1 MTGERG
7 EGNGSLPGA
16 ASREAS
22 NSEFLAVALHWL
34 RLRLTSYAAEQL
46 TASRAGPEP
55 EPGSPPESASGPPD
69 QSHSARWRRRSQ
81 QPPAGQPSADPARL
95 TAVPIAALPAAGSD
109 KSPGGQLAAAEA
121 AMMAAEN
128 SSPPPELVRL
138 GQLLGLS
145 PFERHILLLCAAM
158 ELDPQMG
165 TLCAE
170 AQNDPG
176 LSYPTFALA
185 LSALPEPA
193 WDALSPH
200 GGLRWWRLIEVSQP
214 PGQPLVT
221 SGLRADERIVNYLKS
236 LNELDE
242 RLEPLLTPL
251 QTAPGE
257 LSASQQVP
265 VRTAMDLWGRVASRG
280 TPPVLQLL
288 GPDSLSKQLVAAEVA
303 SRMDVRLYRMPAE
316 GLPGQ
321 AGDLETVARLWSR
334 EQMLLGA
341 ALYLDAEEVNGE
353 AEQSLVT
360 RFLTR
365 TGGVLFLATREP
377 WHRLGAQVFPVDVA
391 RPVRVEQRAAWTAA
405 LGPAAGDAPEALA
418 AQFDLNVPTIGDIA
432 RGVAAVPESELAG
445 RIWDAC
451 LASTRPRLD
460 ALAQRMEPK
469 ATWDQLVLPDAELAL
484 LHQIAHQVAQRSTV
498 YESWGFA
505 DRMSR
510 GFGISALFTGPSG
523 TGKTMAAEVIA
534 NDLRLSLY
542 RIDLSAVV
550 SKYIG
555 ETEKNL
561 RRLFDAAEEG
571 AALLFFDEC
580 DALFGK
586 RSEVKDS
593 HDRYANIEI
602 NYLLQ
607 RMESYRGLAILATNM
622 RSALDQAFL
631 RRLRFLVTFP
641 FPGPAERRAI
651 WERVFPERTPADPLD
666 LDRLAGFAATGGMIH
681 SIALNAAFAAAH
693 RGSPVTMRIV
703 LDTARS
709 EFRKFDLPVR
719 DRDFV

>member
-1 MTGERG
+1 
-7 EGNGSLPGA
+7 
-16 ASREAS
+16 
-22 NSEFLAVALHWL
+22 
-34 RLRLTSYAAEQL
+34 
-46 TASRAGPEP
+46 
-55 EPGSPPESASGPPD
+55 
-69 QSHSARWRRRSQ
+69 
-81 QPPAGQPSADPARL
+81 
-95 TAVPIAALPAAGSD
+95 VPIAALPAAGSD

>member
-1 MTGERG
+1 MTGEGG
-7 EGNGSLPGA
+7 EGPGA
-16 ASREAS
+16 GVEGREVS
-22 NSEFLAVALHWL
+22 NSEFLAAALHWL
-34 RLRLTSYAAEQL
+34 RLRLTWYSAMQQLAAD
-46 TASRAGPEP
+46 RAGPEP
-55 EPGSPPESASGPPD
+55 VAGSPESAPGPSD
-69 QSHSARWRRRSQ
+69 QPHTARWRRRG
-81 QPPAGQPSADPARL
+81 QPSPTRQPSADAGML
-95 TAVPIAALPAAGSD
+95 AAVPIAALPAAGSG
-109 KSPGGQLAAAEA
+109 PGDQLAAAEA
-121 AMMAAEN
+121 AMMAAE
-128 SSPPPELVRL
+128 SDSPPPELVRL
-138 GQLLGLS
+138 AQLLGMS
-145 PFERHILLLCAAM
+145 AFERRVLLLCAAM
-158 ELDPQMG
+158 ELDPQAA
-165 TLCAE
+165 TLCAR
-170 AQNDPG
+170 AQNDPR
-176 LSYPTFALA
+176 LAYPTFALA

-193 WDALSPH
+193 WDALSPYRA
-200 GGLRWWRLIEVSQP
+200 LRWWRLVEVSQP
-214 PGQPLVT
+214 AGQPLVT
-221 SGLRADERIVNYLKS
+221 SGLRADERIVNFIKG

-251 QTAPGE
+251 QAAPGE
-257 LSASQQVP
+257 LPASQQVP
-265 VRTAMDLWGRVASRG
+265 VLAAMDLLGRIPSP
-280 TPPVLQLL
+280 TIQLL

-303 SRMDVRLYRMPAE
+303 ARMDARLYRMPAE
-316 GLPGQ
+316 ALPTQ

-334 EQMLLGA
+334 EQMLQRA
-341 ALYLDAEEVNGE
+341 ALYLDAEAVDGE
-353 AEQSLVT
+353 AQQSLVT

-365 TGGVLFLATREP
+365 AGGVLFLATREP
-377 WHRLGAQVFPVDVA
+377 WRRLGAQVCPIDIA
-391 RPVRVEQRAAWTAA
+391 RPVRSEQRAEWAAA
-405 LGPAAGDAPEALA
+405 LGPAGGDAPEALA
-418 AQFDLNVPTIGDIA
+418 AQFDLNMPTIGDIA
-432 RGVAAVPESELAG
+432 RSVPTGPEPGLAE
-445 RIWDAC
+445 RAWDAC

-460 ALAQRMEPK
+460 ALAQRIEPR
-469 ATWDQLVLPDAELAL
+469 ATWDQLVLPEAGLGL
-484 LHQIAHQVAQRSTV
+484 LHQIAQQVAKRSTV

-510 GFGISALFTGPSG
+510 GLGISALFTGPSG

-561 RRLFDAAEEG
+561 RQLFDAAEEG

-631 RRLRFLVTFP
+631 RRLRFIVAFP

-651 WERVFPERTPADPLD
+651 WERVFPEQTPTAPLD

-693 RGSPVTMRIV
+693 SGSPVTMQTV
-703 LDTARS
+703 LDAARS

-719 DRDFV
+719 DRDFA

>member
-1 MTGERG
+1 MTGECG
-7 EGNGSLPGA
+7 EGPGMVN
-16 ASREAS
+16 REAG
-22 NSEFLAVALHWL
+22 NSAFLAAALHWL
-34 RLRLTSYAAEQL
+34 RLRLAWYAAEQQ
-46 TASRAGPEP
+46 AAAGRADLEP
-55 EPGSPPESASGPPD
+55 VPGSPPEAAPGPPD
-69 QSHSARWRRRSQ
+69 QPHSARWRRRSQ
-81 QPPAGQPSADPARL
+81 PPPPGPLPAEPALLTATPVAALPPAGS
-95 TAVPIAALPAAGSD
+95 G
-109 KSPGGQLAAAEA
+109 PGERLAAAEA
-121 AMMAAEN
+121 AMIAAEN

-138 GQLLGLS
+138 GQVLGLS

-165 TLCAE
+165 TLCAQ

-176 LSYPTFALA
+176 LAYPTFSLA

-193 WDALSPH
+193 WDALSPYH
-200 GGLRWWRLIEVSQP
+200 GLRWWRLIEISQP
-214 PGQPLVT
+214 TGQPLVT
-221 SGLRADERIVNYLKS
+221 SGLRADERIVNFLKG

-251 QTAPGE
+251 QAAPGE
-257 LSASQQVP
+257 LPASQQAP
-265 VRTAMDLWGRVASRG
+265 VRAAMDLWSTGLS
-280 TPPVLQLL
+280 PVLQLL
-288 GPDSLSKQLVAAEVA
+288 GPDSLSKQLVAVEAA
-303 SRMDVRLYRMPAE
+303 ARMGVRLYRMPAE
-316 GLPGQ
+316 ALQGQ
-321 AGDLETVARLWSR
+321 AGDLETLARLWLR

-341 ALYLDAEEVNGE
+341 TLYLDAEGVDSE
-353 AEQSLVT
+353 AQQSLVA

-365 TGGVLFLATREP
+365 VGGVLFLATREP
-377 WHRLGAQVFPVDVA
+377 WHRLGAPVFPIDVA
-391 RPVRVEQRAAWTAA
+391 RPDRAEQRAAWAAA
-405 LGPAAGDAPEALA
+405 LGPAAADAPETLA
-418 AQFDLNVPTIGDIA
+418 AQFDLNVPAIDDIA
-432 RGVAAVPESELAG
+432 HSVPPVPEAGLAD
-445 RIWDAC
+445 RLWDAC

-460 ALAQRMEPK
+460 ALAQRIEPK
-469 ATWDQLVLPDAELAL
+469 ATWDQFVLPEAELTL
-484 LHQIAHQVAQRSTV
+484 LHQIAHQVAKRSTV
-498 YESWGFA
+498 YETWGFA

-510 GFGISALFTGPSG
+510 GLGISALFTGPSG

-561 RRLFDAAEEG
+561 RHLFDAAEEG
-571 AALLFFDEC
+571 GALLFFDEC

-622 RSALDQAFL
+622 RSALDEAFV
-631 RRLRFLVTFP
+631 RRLRFIVPFP
-641 FPGPAERRAI
+641 FPGPPERRAI
-651 WERVFPERTPADPLD
+651 WERVFPEHAPTAPLD

-693 RGSPVTMRIV
+693 SGNPVTMRTV
-703 LDTARS
+703 LDAARS

-719 DRDFV
+719 DRDFA

>member
-1 MTGERG
+1 MTGEPG
-7 EGNGSLPGA
+7 ESPGA
-16 ASREAS
+16 ASREAN
-22 NSEFLAVALHWL
+22 NSEFLAAALQWL
-34 RLRLTSYAAEQL
+34 RLRLAWYAAEQRL
-46 TASRAGPEP
+46 TAGRTDT
-55 EPGSPPESASGPPD
+55 EPGPVSPPESAPGAPD
-69 QSHSARWRRRSQ
+69 QPHSARWRRRGQPPSAGS
-81 QPPAGQPSADPARL
+81 PPAGPALL
-95 TAVPIAALPAAGSD
+95 TAVPVAALPPASSGQGD
-109 KSPGGQLAAAEA
+109 QLAAAAA
-121 AMMAAEN
+121 AMTAAES

-145 PFERHILLLCAAM
+145 PFERRVLLLCAAM
-158 ELDPQMG
+158 ELDPQMA
-165 TLCAE
+165 TLCAQ

-176 LSYPTFALA
+176 LAFPTFSLA

-193 WDALSPH
+193 WDALSPYR
-200 GGLRWWRLIEVSQP
+200 GLRWWRLIEVSQP
-214 PGQPLVT
+214 TGQPLVT
-221 SGLRADERIVNYLKS
+221 SGLSADERIVNFLKG

-251 QTAPGE
+251 QAAPGK
-257 LSASQQVP
+257 LPASQQAS
-265 VRTAMDLWGRVASRG
+265 VRAAMDLWNRVSSS
-280 TPPVLQLL
+280 VLQLL
-288 GPDSLSKQLVAAEVA
+288 GPDSLSKQLVAAELA
-303 SRMDVRLYRMPAE
+303 ARMDMRLYRMPAE
-316 GLPGQ
+316 ALPGQ
-321 AGDLETVARLWSR
+321 PGDLETVARLWSR
-334 EQMLLGA
+334 EHMLVGA
-341 ALYLDAEEVNGE
+341 ALYLDAEEVDDE
-353 AEQSLVT
+353 AQRSLVT
-360 RFLTR
+360 RFLAR

-377 WHRLGAQVFPVDVA
+377 WRRLGTRVFPIDVA
-391 RPVRVEQRAAWTAA
+391 RPDRAEQRAAWAAA
-405 LGPAAGDAPEALA
+405 LGPAAGDAPEALT
-418 AQFDLNVPTIGDIA
+418 AQFDLNVPTIGEIA
-432 RGVAAVPESELAG
+432 CSVPAAPESGLAD
-445 RIWDAC
+445 RLWDAC

-460 ALAQRMEPK
+460 ALAQRIEPK
-469 ATWDQLVLPDAELAL
+469 ATWDQFVLPEAELAL
-484 LHQIAHQVAQRSTV
+484 LHQMARQVAKRSTV

-510 GFGISALFTGPSG
+510 GLGISALFTGPSG

-561 RRLFDAAEEG
+561 RQLFDAAEEG

-631 RRLRFLVTFP
+631 RRLRFIVTFP
-641 FPGPAERRAI
+641 FPGPTERRAI
-651 WERVFPERTPADPLD
+651 WERVFPEQTPTTPLD
-666 LDRLAGFAATGGMIH
+666 LDRLAGFAATGGMIQD
-681 SIALNAAFAAAH
+681 IALNAAFAAAH
-693 RGSPVTMRIV
+693 SGSPVTMRTV
-703 LDTARS
+703 LDAARS

-719 DRDFV
+719 DRDFA